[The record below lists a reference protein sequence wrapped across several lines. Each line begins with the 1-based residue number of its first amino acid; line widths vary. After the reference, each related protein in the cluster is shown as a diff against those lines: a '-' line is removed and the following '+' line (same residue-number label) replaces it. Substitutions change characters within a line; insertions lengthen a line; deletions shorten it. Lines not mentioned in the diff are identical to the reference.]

1 MRWPKS
7 VSVGML
13 GSSHRHGAPRAIVSP
28 RPDYQL
34 PDPSPSTFVWG
45 GDDDGDSFA
54 ERMESTPLMGLS
66 AAYGWCLQDN
76 ELARAPARP

>member
-1 MRWPKS
+1 MVPPELLN
-7 VSVGML
+7 VEPHHIVLDMC
-13 GSSHRHGAPRAIVSP
+13 AIVSP